1 MFLCNVAH
9 KQWVFCKCEVSMC
22 RVAVGTTKSLRGASD
37 ATLYCCFGPSA
48 ISEYYNSGD
57 LLQPLHQKML
67 VHVFR
72 KMIVLIF
79 ELNVCSF

>member
-22 RVAVGTTKSLRGASD
+22 RVAVGTTKTLQGKSD

-48 ISEYYNSGD
+48 SPEYYNSGD
-57 LLQPLHQKML
+57 FLTTSPAEDASHMFLG
-67 VHVFR
+67 R
-72 KMIVLIF
+72 
-79 ELNVCSF
+79 